1 MVRGQSHTHK
11 GAKGSKPGS
20 KAKAARS
27 RNGQSVTQDHLAR
40 GSDQWGVIQPS
51 EDTTYW
57 ENSSWLWDEW
67 TTGIWGTSPGKRK
80 TVGAILKASMLWV
93 RKEKRQKSSKLAV
106 TIRKDNA
113 VQNLV
118 SRMICM
124 DIQLLVKAG
133 GCTSIW
139 PLVPAPWEI
148 ICSCTGQYHSMPGVL
163 LPYNPCSIWT
173 GCLQSLIHANSL
185 QCTAHPQLRHREEQS
200 GAHLHED

>member
-57 ENSSWLWDEW
+57 ENSSWLWEEW

-113 VQNLV
+113 VQNLDDLHGHTAPCEGW
-118 SRMICM
+118 RMYFYLAACPCPM
-124 DIQLLVKAG
+124 GDHLQLHWAISQHAWGPFALQPMLHLDWLPPIPHPCQQPPVHR
-133 GCTSIW
+133 SS
-139 PLVPAPWEI
+139 PAQTQGRAER
-148 ICSCTGQYHSMPGVL
+148 CSP
-163 LPYNPCSIWT
+163 P
-173 GCLQSLIHANSL
+173 
-185 QCTAHPQLRHREEQS
+185 
-200 GAHLHED
+200 